1 MNGARAEFR
10 VILRIECR
18 NMWAIGSNQLVV
30 RKRQSSLRGLCMLNR
45 IRRAIFRMR
54 HKNSPFPG
62 SAEYWER
69 RYRGGGNSG
78 DGSYGGLAE
87 FKAETINAFVAE
99 NGIQTVVEL
108 GCGDGNQLGL
118 MDVPQY
124 TGYDISKT
132 AVEMCAKM
140 YASDASKN
148 FVHYLPDQYDGV
160 VKGQLS
166 LSLDIIF
173 HLVEDDVF
181 ETYMRHLF
189 QLASDW
195 VIVYSSNSEEADAE
209 GIEHCRNRKFVEW
222 VDANISGWDLV
233 NKIENRYPERSISD
247 FYFYKK
253 SA

>member
-1 MNGARAEFR
+1 M
-10 VILRIECR
+10 ID
-18 NMWAIGSNQLVV
+18 
-30 RKRQSSLRGLCMLNR
+30 R
-45 IRRAIFRMR
+45 IRRVLFRMR
-54 HKNSPFPG
+54 HRNSPFTG

-69 RYRGGGNSG
+69 RYRSGGTSG

-99 NGIQTVVEL
+99 NGIETVVEL

-118 MDVPQY
+118 MDVSQY

-132 AVEMCAKM
+132 AVKMCAEK
-140 YASDASKN
+140 YSADSSKN
-148 FVHYLPDQYDGV
+148 FIHYVPDQYDGEARA
-160 VKGQLS
+160 QLS

-173 HLVEDDVF
+173 HLVEDAVF
-181 ETYMRHLF
+181 ETYMHHLF

-195 VIVYSSNSEEADAE
+195 VIVYSSNSEDAQSE

-222 VDANISGWDLV
+222 VGANISGWELV
-233 NKIENRYPERSISD
+233 NKIENSFPERSISD

>member
-1 MNGARAEFR
+1 
-10 VILRIECR
+10 
-18 NMWAIGSNQLVV
+18 
-30 RKRQSSLRGLCMLNR
+30 MLDR
-45 IRRAIFRMR
+45 IRRVLFRIR

-99 NGIQTVVEL
+99 NGIHTVVEL

-140 YASDASKN
+140 YANDSSKN
-148 FVHYLPDQYDGV
+148 FIHYLPDQYNGES
-160 VKGQLS
+160 KAQLS

-173 HLVEDDVF
+173 HLVEDVVF
-181 ETYMRHLF
+181 ETYMHHLF

-195 VIVYSSNSEEADAE
+195 VIVYSSNSEDPEAE
-209 GIEHCRNRKFVEW
+209 GIEHCRNRKFVDW
-222 VDANISGWDLV
+222 IGTNISGWELV

>member
-1 MNGARAEFR
+1 
-10 VILRIECR
+10 
-18 NMWAIGSNQLVV
+18 
-30 RKRQSSLRGLCMLNR
+30 
-45 IRRAIFRMR
+45 MR

-87 FKAETINAFVAE
+87 FKAETINSFVIE
-99 NGIQTVVEL
+99 NDIQSVVEL

-118 MDVPQY
+118 LDVPRY
-124 TGYDISKT
+124 TGYDISET
-132 AVEMCAKM
+132 AVQMCAEM
-140 YASDASKN
+140 YGDDASKD
-148 FVHYLPDQYDGV
+148 FVHYLPEQYDGQP
-160 VKGQLS
+160 KAQLS

-181 ETYMRHLF
+181 ETYMQHLF
-189 QLASDW
+189 QFSSGW
-195 VIVYSSNSEEADAE
+195 VIVYSSNSEDPWEE
-209 GIEHCRNRKFVEW
+209 GVEHCRNRKFVDWIE
-222 VDANISGWDLV
+222 DNIQGWGLV
-233 NKIENRYPERSISD
+233 NMIQNRYPKRSISD

>member
-1 MNGARAEFR
+1 
-10 VILRIECR
+10 
-18 NMWAIGSNQLVV
+18 
-30 RKRQSSLRGLCMLNR
+30 MLNR
-45 IRRAIFRMR
+45 IRRAIFRIR

-78 DGSYGGLAE
+78 VGSYGGLAE
-87 FKAETINAFVAE
+87 FKAEIINAFVAE
-99 NGIQTVVEL
+99 NRIDTVVEL

-132 AVEMCAKM
+132 AVDKCAKM
-140 YASDASKN
+140 YAADSSKN
-148 FVHYLPDQYDGV
+148 FIHYLPDQYDGET
-160 VKGQLS
+160 KAQLS

-173 HLVEDDVF
+173 HLVEDVVF
-181 ETYMRHLF
+181 ETYMYHLF

-195 VIVYSSNSEEADAE
+195 VIVYSSNSEDPQED
-209 GIEHCRNRKFVEW
+209 GIEHCRNRKFVDW
-222 VDANISGWDLV
+222 IDANITGWEFV

-253 SA
+253 LA

>member
-1 MNGARAEFR
+1 MVNSTEGN
-10 VILRIECR
+10 I
-18 NMWAIGSNQLVV
+18 
-30 RKRQSSLRGLCMLNR
+30 MLKR
-45 IRRAIFRMR
+45 IRRAIFRIR

-69 RYRGGGNSG
+69 RYRSGGNSG

-99 NGIQTVVEL
+99 NSIDTVVEL

-140 YASDASKN
+140 YAGDVSKN
-148 FVHYLPDQYDGV
+148 FIHYLPDQYDGGA
-160 VKGQLS
+160 KAQLS

-173 HLVEDDVF
+173 HLVEDEVF
-181 ETYMRHLF
+181 ETYMHHLF

-195 VIVYSSNSEEADAE
+195 VIVYSSNSEDPEVD
-209 GIEHCRNRKFVEW
+209 GIEHCRNRKFVDWIE
-222 VDANISGWDLV
+222 ANIVGWELV
-233 NKIENRYPERSISD
+233 DKIENRYPERSISD

-253 SA
+253 LV